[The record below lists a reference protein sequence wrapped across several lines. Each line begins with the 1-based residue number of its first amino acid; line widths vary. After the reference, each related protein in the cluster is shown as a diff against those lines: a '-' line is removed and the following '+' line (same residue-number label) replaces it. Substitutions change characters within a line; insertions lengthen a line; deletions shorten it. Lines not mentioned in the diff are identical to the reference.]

1 MYETV
6 KEVEEETIIE
16 ENIMS
21 LTRDNTT
28 SLQDDNVDYIGE
40 INNLLMIKEGVTK
53 QLDNWKMI
61 CVYIEWCERYFQDKL
76 PEIVIY
82 NDSVLMKTLRKLCRW
97 LLNYCKKTK

>member
-53 QLDNWKMI
+53 QLDN
-61 CVYIEWCERYFQDKL
+61 
-76 PEIVIY
+76 
-82 NDSVLMKTLRKLCRW
+82 
-97 LLNYCKKTK
+97 

>member
-1 MYETV
+1 MEKELNTITKNNKIKSNIETKYDKHGNKISMYETV

-53 QLDNWKMI
+53 QLDN
-61 CVYIEWCERYFQDKL
+61 
-76 PEIVIY
+76 
-82 NDSVLMKTLRKLCRW
+82 
-97 LLNYCKKTK
+97 